1 MVDMFISFISFF
13 IQHNSNVNYVD
24 YAILDVAFIVSGF
37 NPIIIRWCVNSCL
50 LWFLYY
56 KHTYLKSVTLI
67 ATTIKH
73 GIFH

>member
-37 NPIIIRWCVNSCL
+37 NPIIIQ
-50 LWFLYY
+50 
-56 KHTYLKSVTLI
+56 
-67 ATTIKH
+67 
-73 GIFH
+73 